1 MSRRGAMWPTELSGE
16 PNFIDLTALA
26 QWLFKLLWL
35 HPDLDSGGFI
45 ALQVEVWARASS
57 HLTPDEVEGALD
69 ELIARGWVSV
79 DDDTGE
85 LWVRPFIEL
94 DTSRKPNMFVSAMRA
109 VQTRRSRTVR
119 HEAWVVIDRLYQEN
133 PLKPP
138 ANDADEK
145 AWKIH
150 QNLIQQRDD
159 AYEQL
164 RAKMSKE
171 PFPNHSRT
179 FPEPFPNPS
188 GVGEPVGVGE
198 EARLGQ
204 KLCTRC
210 GRHPVMQRGLCG
222 ACLGREL

>member
-1 MSRRGAMWPTELSGE
+1 MWPTELSGE

-119 HEAWVVIDRLYQEN
+119 H
-133 PLKPP
+133 
-138 ANDADEK
+138 ADEK

>member
-1 MSRRGAMWPTELSGE
+1 MWPTELSGE

-133 PLKPP
+133 PLTPP

-145 AWKIH
+145 AWKIYRIESEVG
-150 QNLIQQRDD
+150 NRFLP
-159 AYEQL
+159 ALLGL
-164 RAKMSKE
+164 RAS
-171 PFPNHSRT
+171 
-179 FPEPFPNPS
+179 
-188 GVGEPVGVGE
+188 
-198 EARLGQ
+198 
-204 KLCTRC
+204 
-210 GRHPVMQRGLCG
+210 QRAQQIGG
-222 ACLGREL
+222 TITGNRYVPYHRDTQ